1 MKDKKNILIC
11 ALLLTIMVMAV
22 GYAAFRQTLNIDG
35 TATIAG
41 EWQVEITGVTPSV
54 TGTAQ
59 DMAYDETDN
68 PNGTRFT
75 ATTATFD
82 AKLMKPGDSITYTI
96 TVKNNGSID
105 AKLSTITLT
114 PQADG
119 SDAIIYEV
127 VSQPAA
133 DSVLA
138 AGESTTVQIRIT
150 YDADTEEIPEVTTKT
165 FTGVLEYVQAA

>member
-1 MKDKKNILIC
+1 MKDKKNVLIC

-22 GYAAFRQTLNIDG
+22 GYAAFSQSLNING

-41 EWQVEITGVTPSV
+41 EWQVEIIGVTPSV

-119 SDAIIYEV
+119 SSAIIYEI
-127 VSQPAA
+127 VSQPAV

-138 AGESTTVQIRIT
+138 VGGTHEVEVKVT
-150 YDADTEEIPEVTTKT
+150 YDEDVEEVPETTTKT
-165 FTGVLEYVQAA
+165 FTGVLEYVQAN